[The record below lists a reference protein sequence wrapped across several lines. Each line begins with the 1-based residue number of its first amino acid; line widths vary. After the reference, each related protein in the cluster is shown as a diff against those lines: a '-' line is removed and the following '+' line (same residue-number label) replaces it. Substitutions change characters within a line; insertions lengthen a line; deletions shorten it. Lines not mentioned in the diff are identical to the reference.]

1 MLNRT
6 ISIICASVFVIIS
19 YQTNNVL
26 ANHDGLENS
35 ARYQDLVSEVGYLN
49 NIQGTEKQKR
59 RVEFAKKITRLTG
72 RWLPGQEPQSNSP
85 AFLTCPYLTYG
96 LATEGALDL
105 FLKPNFLKGE
115 GCTGWV
121 ANTEIK
127 QMSKAIRDLNSK

>member
-1 MLNRT
+1 
-6 ISIICASVFVIIS
+6 VI
-19 YQTNNVL
+19 
-26 ANHDGLENS
+26 
-35 ARYQDLVSEVGYLN
+35 EVGRLN

-72 RWLPGQEPQSNSP
+72 RWLSSQEPPSNSP

-96 LATEGALDL
+96 LAIQGDLDL

-115 GCTGWV
+115 GCKGWV

-127 QMSKAIRDLNSK
+127 QMSKAMRDLNSK